1 MIPLTVFRPDDVLSS
16 SDNAADLSPYR
27 YRLLAQG
34 DSWFATGALNLAK
47 NSNLLFEMTFSQSN
61 CVVNCARSGSTL
73 RRMVDQVNEHAFNGL
88 LARAQWRAWDGILL
102 SAGGND
108 MIAALGSPQIADPA
122 KRLFLK
128 PSEITGDPALS
139 ASYLSAAGWQTFE
152 IYLRANFAS
161 LIALRDTRAANRNI
175 PVFLHTYH
183 HPTIRNAPAGV
194 KLGPWL
200 FKAAVDFDIPVT
212 LWSAIATDL
221 FDRFAALLMSIAASH
236 TNVHVFNSAQAIT
249 TLQPALPG
257 TTKTSGDWVNEI
269 HLTWQGY
276 EKVADGWV
284 ADIGT
289 VLV

>member
-1 MIPLTVFRPDDVLSS
+1 MIPLTVFRPDDVLNTG
-16 SDNAADLSPYR
+16 DNAADLSPYR
-27 YRLLAQG
+27 HRLLAQG

-47 NSNLLFEMTFSQSN
+47 NSNLLFEMVFPHRN
-61 CVVNCARSGSTL
+61 CAVNCARSGSTL
-73 RRMVDQVNEHAFNGL
+73 RRMVDQVNEHAFNAL
-88 LARAQWRAWDGILL
+88 LAGAQWRAWDGLLL

-108 MIAALGSPQIADPA
+108 MIAALGTPQIADPA
-122 KRLFLK
+122 KRLFLTT
-128 PSEITGDPALS
+128 PEVTGDPALA

-152 IYLRANFAS
+152 TYLRANFAS

-175 PVFLHTYH
+175 PIFMHTYH
-183 HPTIRNAPAGV
+183 HPTIRNAPAGPGV
-194 KLGPWL
+194 GPWL
-200 FKAAVDFDIPVT
+200 YKAAVDFVIPPV
-212 LWSAIATDL
+212 LWLAIATAL
-221 FDRFAALLMSIAASH
+221 FDRFANLLVSIATSH
-236 TNVHVFNSAQAIT
+236 SNVHVFNSAQAIT

-284 ADIGT
+284 ADMGT